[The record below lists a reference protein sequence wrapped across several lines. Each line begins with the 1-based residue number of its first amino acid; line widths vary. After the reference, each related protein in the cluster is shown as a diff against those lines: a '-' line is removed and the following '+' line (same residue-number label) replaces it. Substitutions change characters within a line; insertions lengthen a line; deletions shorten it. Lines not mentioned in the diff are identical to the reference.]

1 MSASAL
7 SSRGRMKTV
16 QIDLSQ
22 RANKSPVSDGVGG
35 KHAHGAVVQL
45 PADVA
50 DALIGLK
57 VAFPVDGS
65 SLIEAQ
71 RKAKEQA
78 EINRLAE
85 QRAAAA
91 RRMQLHDNLP
101 PDVRAAVHEFG
112 DEATEAYL
120 AHLQQQEAEAER
132 ARVEAFNQPPAHLAP
147 RRRGRPRKQPRLD
160 A

>member
-1 MSASAL
+1 
-7 SSRGRMKTV
+7 MKTV

-22 RANKSPVSDGVGG
+22 RTNKSPVSDGIGG

-45 PADVA
+45 PDEVA

-78 EINRLAE
+78 EVNRLAE

-91 RRMQLHDNLP
+91 RRMALHDNLP
-101 PDVRAAVHEFG
+101 PDVRAAVHEHG

-132 ARVEAFNQPPAHLAP
+132 ARIKAFNEPFRQQPHLAP
-147 RRRGRPRKQPRLD
+147 RRRGRNRKQPRLD